1 MFGFKPLGNTKVKH
15 HKNTA
20 SMPAIPMTPPTTVLL
35 PMAQHIGA
43 PATPIVKVGDT
54 VRVGQKIA
62 EATGYVSS
70 PIYATVSGTVAKLED
85 YLRPNGTTVQA
96 IRINSDG
103 NMTLADDI
111 TPPVVNDLA
120 SLIEACKNS
129 GIVGLGGAGFPTAVK
144 LDGVGKGDIDTVIL
158 NGAEC
163 EPYLT
168 GDTRTMLDDSKWIYE
183 GVKLFKTYCPSIK
196 KFIIGIEENKPECI
210 EEMARIFA
218 DEPMV
223 TIMPLPPKYP
233 QGAEKVLIYNTTGR
247 VVPEGKLPSDVC
259 CMVINVTSLALYAK
273 YVHTGMPLVSRVV
286 TVDGSAIASPKN
298 VIVPI
303 GTSVG
308 DVISFVRGEDEGEKI
323 GKVLFG
329 GPMMGIPA
337 ESMNDPITKTTGGLT
352 VLNERDARS
361 IEPTACIHCGRCVIS
376 CPHLLNPTTFA
387 KALKI
392 ENKEERMAVLTEN
405 KVNLCIDCGCCSY
418 VCPAHRPL
426 VQNNI
431 IAKAELRAYNAE
443 RANKK

>member
-1 MFGFKPLGNTKVKH
+1 MFGFKPLGTTKVKH

-35 PMAQHIGA
+35 PMSQHIGA

-62 EATGYVSS
+62 EAGGYVSS
-70 PIYATVSGTVAKLED
+70 PIYASISGTVAKIED
-85 YLRPNGTTVQA
+85 YLRSNGTTVQA

-103 NMTLADDI
+103 NMTPADDI

-120 SLIEACKNS
+120 SLIEACKAS
-129 GIVGLGGAGFPTAVK
+129 GVVGLGGAGFPTAVK

-168 GDTRTMLDDSKWIYE
+168 ADTRTMIDDSKWIYE
-183 GVKLFKTYCPSIK
+183 GVKLFKTHCPSIK
-196 KFIIGIEENKPECI
+196 KFIIGIENNKPECI

-223 TIMPLPPKYP
+223 SVKPLAPKYP
-233 QGAEKVLIYNTTGR
+233 QGAEKVLVYNTTKR
-247 VVPEGKLPSDVC
+247 VIPEGKLPSDVG
-259 CMVINVTSLALYAK
+259 CMVINVTSLATLAK
-273 YVHTGMPLVSRVV
+273 YIHTGMPLVSRVV

-308 DVISFVRGEDEGEKI
+308 DIINFVRDGEEGTEI

-329 GPMMGIPA
+329 GPMMGITA
-337 ESMNDPITKTTGGLT
+337 LTLNDPITKTTGGIT
-352 VLNERDARS
+352 VMNVRDSKLA
-361 IEPTACIHCGRCVIS
+361 EPTACIHCGRCVIS
-376 CPHLLNPTTFA
+376 CPHLLNPTAFA

-392 ENKEERMAVLTEN
+392 ENKEERMNALVEN
-405 KVNLCIDCGCCSY
+405 RINLCIDCGCCSY

-431 IAKAELRAYNAE
+431 IAKSELRAYNAE

>member
-1 MFGFKPLGNTKVKH
+1 MFGFKPLGNVKVKH
-15 HKNTA
+15 NKNTA
-20 SMPAIPMTPPTTVLL
+20 AMPAIPMTPPTTVLL
-35 PMAQHIGA
+35 PMSQHIGS

-62 EATGYVSS
+62 EASGYVSS
-70 PIYATVSGTVAKLED
+70 PIYASVSGTVAKLEE

-103 NMTLADDI
+103 NMTPADDI
-111 TPPVVNDLA
+111 TPPVVNDLQ
-120 SLIEACKNS
+120 SLIDACKAS
-129 GIVGLGGAGFPTAVK
+129 GVVGLGGAGFPTAVK
-144 LDGVGKGDIDTVIL
+144 LDGVGKGDIDTLVL

-196 KFIIGIEENKPECI
+196 QFVIGIESNKPECI

-223 TIMPLPPKYP
+223 SVKPLPPKYP
-233 QGAEKVLIYNTTGR
+233 QGAEKVLVYTTTGR
-247 VVPEGKLPSDVC
+247 VIPEGKLPSDVQ
-259 CMVINVTSLALYAK
+259 CMVMNVTSLAIYAK
-273 YVHTGMPLVSRVV
+273 YVHTGMPLVERVV

-298 VIVPI
+298 VIAPI

-308 DVISFVRGEDEGEKI
+308 DIINFVREGEEGEKI

-337 ESMNDPITKTTGGLT
+337 ASVNDPITKTTGGIT
-352 VLNERDARS
+352 VMNERDARAY
-361 IEPTACIHCGRCVIS
+361 EPTACIHCGRCVIA

-392 ENKEERMAVLTEN
+392 ENKEERMAVLTESR
-405 KVNLCIDCGCCSY
+405 VNLCIDCGSCSY

-426 VQNNI
+426 VQNNV
-431 IAKAELRAYNAE
+431 IAKSELRAYNAE